1 MLLLQQQAL
10 SAGTAY
16 FECPGCRDYILFCE
30 EMSNMGIHIPLRLV
44 SCPVLLTLRLQC
56 WACPG
61 TVSAGLALGCLRSM
75 CPSFMEVLEMELGR
89 MC

>member
-61 TVSAGLALGCLRSM
+61 TGSAAMALGCRM
-75 CPSFMEVLEMELGR
+75 TVCPSFVEKLEADMGWMR
-89 MC
+89 